1 MRAGACKSDGPHFVE
16 APALTPGPSPA
27 RRERGETPL
36 LSAYVNPASI
46 GVFDSGLGGLSVLR
60 EIRALLPHEAL
71 LYLADSKYAPY
82 GEKPET
88 FVEARTLQACEWLL
102 GQGCK
107 ALVIACNTATMHA
120 VQTLRERLPVPIIG
134 VEPGLKPAAAASGS
148 KVVGVLAT
156 ANTLKSAKF
165 GRLLSSLAGESRF
178 ICEAGL
184 GLVSLIEQGDLD
196 GPAVRE
202 RLDAYLTP
210 MLEAGADTLVLGCT
224 HYPFLS
230 GTIREMV
237 GDQLALVDTGSAI
250 ARQLARKLAEHGLCA
265 DAGALPRDRFVSTK
279 DATHLHAMA
288 AALLRVDADAETA
301 VIEPAPAF

>member
-1 MRAGACKSDGPHFVE
+1 M
-16 APALTPGPSPA
+16 
-27 RRERGETPL
+27 
-36 LSAYVNPASI
+36 NPAPI

-60 EIRALLPHEAL
+60 EIRALLPHESL
-71 LYLADSKYAPY
+71 LYLADSNYAPY

-134 VEPGLKPAAAASGS
+134 VEPGLKPAAAASRS

-165 GRLLSSLAGESRF
+165 GRLLSSLEGESRF

-202 RLDAYLTP
+202 RLGAYLAP

-250 ARQLARKLAEHGLCA
+250 ARQLARKLAEHGLAA
-265 DAGALPRDRFVSTK
+265 DAGALPRDRFFSTK
-279 DATHLHAMA
+279 DAAHLRAMA
-288 AALLRVDADAETA
+288 AALLRVDADAETV
-301 VIEPAPAF
+301 VIEPAPGF

>member
-1 MRAGACKSDGPHFVE
+1 M
-16 APALTPGPSPA
+16 
-27 RRERGETPL
+27 
-36 LSAYVNPASI
+36 NPAPI

-60 EIRALLPHEAL
+60 EIRALLPHESL

-82 GEKPET
+82 GEKPEK
-88 FVEARTLQACEWLL
+88 FVEARTLQACEWLI

-107 ALVIACNTATMHA
+107 ALVIACNTATGHA
-120 VQTLRERLPVPIIG
+120 VELLRNRLPLPIIG
-134 VEPGLKPAAAASGS
+134 VEPGLKPAAAASRS

-165 GRLLSSLAGESRF
+165 ARLLASLDGESRF

-184 GLVSLIEQGDLD
+184 GLVSLIEQGDTN

-230 GTIREMV
+230 DTIRAMV

-250 ARQLARKLAEHGLCA
+250 ARQLARKLMEHALSAGP
-265 DAGALPRDRFVSTK
+265 DAIPQDRFVSTK
-279 DATHLHAMA
+279 NAEHLRAMA
-288 AALLRVDADAETA
+288 AALLQVDARSETV